1 MMVKNCGEKHAVSSL
16 AVRIAAARGNNPVQ
30 KYPYCSPCLQEQPRD
45 IDCSSLL
52 VLSCRSIQACGH
64 FRLIILL
71 STLIH
76 CFVLPSESQQLE
88 GRELCFLIWVWFVAR
103 AARNMIPGLEM
114 LGVGMW
120 KQRWT

>member
-16 AVRIAAARGNNPVQ
+16 AVRIAAARGNDPVQ

-71 STLIH
+71 STLILAL
-76 CFVLPSESQQLE
+76 FSPLNLSSLKAES
-88 GRELCFLIWVWFVAR
+88 FAF
-103 AARNMIPGLEM
+103 
-114 LGVGMW
+114 
-120 KQRWT
+120 